1 MGTIGGAATIRYA
14 SATDASGLSRLGAET
29 FRATYAENNPPHVV
43 DAYVAEHYSTAVQLA
58 ELQDDR
64 LIFLV
69 AEIDTQLAGFALLR
83 TDQTHPDVE
92 AARPIRLAR
101 IYVDAPYLGSGLGSG
116 LGSALMERC
125 IAEGATRGHDVLWL
139 GVWEENRK
147 AIAFYERWGFGR
159 VGLEIF
165 DVGGDKQRD
174 AILTLPI
181 PVRHDVDSG

>member
-1 MGTIGGAATIRYA
+1 MGDIGSSAAIRYA
-14 SATDASGLSRLGAET
+14 TAADAPELSQLGAQT
-29 FRATYAENNPPHVV
+29 FRATYTEANAPHLV
-43 DAYVAEHYSTAVQLA
+43 DAYIADHYSTAIQLA

-64 LIFLV
+64 LIYLV
-69 AEIDTQLAGFALLR
+69 VEIDFHLVGFALLR

-92 AARPIRLAR
+92 AAHPIRLAR
-101 IYVDAPYLGSGLGSG
+101 IYVDGPYLGSG

-125 IAEGATRGHDVLWL
+125 IEECLTRGHDVLWL

-159 VGLEIF
+159 VGIEIF

-174 AILTLPI
+174 AILSLPI
-181 PVRHDVDSG
+181 PLPK

>member
-1 MGTIGGAATIRYA
+1 MGTISGAATIRYA
-14 SATDASGLSRLGAET
+14 SATDASGLSRLGAQT
-29 FRATYAENNPPHVV
+29 FRATYAETNPPHVV

-64 LIFLV
+64 LIYLV
-69 AEIDTQLAGFALLR
+69 AEIDTQLVGFALLR

-92 AARPIRLAR
+92 AARPMRLAR
-101 IYVDAPYLGSGLGSG
+101 IYVDAPYLGAG

-125 IAEGATRGHDVLWL
+125 IAEGVTRGHDVLWL

-159 VGLEIF
+159 VGVEIF

-174 AILTLPI
+174 EILTLPI
-181 PVRHDVDSG
+181 PVTD

>member
-1 MGTIGGAATIRYA
+1 MGNVGSSAVIRYA
-14 SATDASGLSRLGAET
+14 TAADASELSQLGART
-29 FRATYAENNPPHVV
+29 FRSTYAESNAPHLV
-43 DAYVAEHYSTAVQLA
+43 DAYIANHYSTAIQLA

-64 LIFLV
+64 LTHLV

-83 TDQTHPDVE
+83 TDQTHPDVV
-92 AARPIRLAR
+92 ATNPIRLAR
-101 IYVDAPYLGSGLGSG
+101 IYVDAPHLGSG

-125 IAEGATRGHDVLWL
+125 IDECVRHGHDVLWL

-159 VGLEIF
+159 VGVEIF
-165 DVGGDKQRD
+165 DIGGDRQRD

-181 PVRHDVDSG
+181 PSRQDVDLA